1 MKKSLIVIALAL
13 LMIVPVFAASETRTE
28 NAKVVYAE
36 NANDTPLTT
45 TGDTEKTDVK
55 VTLNLY
61 PKYVFGIS
69 NEKYVSANITIDSTE
84 TSKTYYEKLPA
95 VTEINMTNDETKLEV
110 GSPSDTYYISYWFRD
125 YNQDCTLS
133 CAIDQDLWLQEDDG
147 NYTAVEGD
155 EDSNYKIKYK
165 ATITPEGAVENEK
178 SAYAIDAANTIYSP
192 GNSGS
197 STSVAVVKCAA
208 TKLLGQVVCGN
219 LKIVLAPVDGDKS
232 TANKYVGSYLS
243 HLVLTLK
250 SNA

>member
-13 LMIVPVFAASETRTE
+13 LMIIPVFAASETGSN

-36 NANDTPLTT
+36 KANDTPLTT
-45 TGDTEKTDVK
+45 AGDTEKTDVK

-69 NEKYVSANITIDSTE
+69 SEKYVSANITIDSTE
-84 TSKTYYEKLPA
+84 SGKTYYENLPA

-125 YNQDCTLS
+125 YNQNCTLS
-133 CAIDQDLWLQEDDG
+133 CAIDQDLWLQENNKNYSAADG
-147 NYTAVEGD
+147 DSASNYT
-155 EDSNYKIKYK
+155 IKYQ
-165 ATITPEGAVENEK
+165 ATITPEAAVKDEK
-178 SAYAIDAANTIYSP
+178 NAYAISAANTIYSP

-197 STSVAVVKCAA
+197 STSVDVVECDA

-250 SNA
+250 SN